1 VGVVGECCAVLY
13 LGEGG
18 KKKVEELEEEE
29 ESERCLTKID
39 NPILRF
45 IFTSLILKLML
56 EISNKSRSLT

>member
-1 VGVVGECCAVLY
+1 VFVACGHSMLTGVLCSVVY

-39 NPILRF
+39 NPVL
-45 IFTSLILKLML
+45 
-56 EISNKSRSLT
+56 

>member
-1 VGVVGECCAVLY
+1 MRDNTIRVVSVCCVWGVLCSVVY

-39 NPILRF
+39 NPVL
-45 IFTSLILKLML
+45 
-56 EISNKSRSLT
+56 